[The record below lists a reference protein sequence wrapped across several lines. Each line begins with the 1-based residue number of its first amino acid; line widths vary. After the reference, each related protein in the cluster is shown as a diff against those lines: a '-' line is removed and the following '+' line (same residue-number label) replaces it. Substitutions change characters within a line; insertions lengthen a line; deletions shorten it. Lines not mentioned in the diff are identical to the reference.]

1 MLKDFSKEV
10 FDVVIQA
17 GQSNAE
23 GCGMGE
29 TEDAFGQDGR
39 IWYLNNDF
47 TISLAAE
54 RVWGNEIASDFS
66 LSFAREYLRAG
77 LLAPERKIL
86 IVRSAV
92 GGTGFRDNRWK
103 PQDDLFLRMTDMIK
117 TAMELNP
124 ANRLVALIWH
134 QGETDAGLNAGY
146 EEHYNNLMTLYRLTA
161 DGFGVPE
168 IPFIAGDFVQQWKTA
183 NAAICE
189 PVIRAI
195 RDVCRDVG
203 GAFVE
208 TDGLCSNTQ
217 EKRQIPLAWEDTIH
231 FSRRSLVELG
241 KRYFAAYRGILAKNG

>member
-1 MLKDFSKEV
+1 MLKDCTKEV
-10 FDVVIQA
+10 FDSVIQA

-23 GCGMGE
+23 GCGLGE
-29 TEDAFGQDGR
+29 TEDPFGQDGR

-77 LLAPERKIL
+77 LLAPERML
-86 IVRSAV
+86 LLVRSAV
-92 GGTGFRDNRWK
+92 GGTGFLDNHWK
-103 PQDDLFLRMTDMIK
+103 PKDDLFLRMTDMIK
-117 TAMELNP
+117 TALELNP
-124 ANRLVALIWH
+124 ENRLVAFLWH
-134 QGETDAGLNAGY
+134 QGETDAVYNATY
-146 EEHYNNLMTLYRLTA
+146 EGHYENLLTLYRLTA
-161 DGFGVPE
+161 DGFGVPD
-168 IPFIAGDFVQQWKTA
+168 IPFVAGDFVQHWKGD

-231 FSRRSLVELG
+231 FSRRSLGELG
-241 KRYFAAYRGILAKNG
+241 KRYFAAYREIVGKEN